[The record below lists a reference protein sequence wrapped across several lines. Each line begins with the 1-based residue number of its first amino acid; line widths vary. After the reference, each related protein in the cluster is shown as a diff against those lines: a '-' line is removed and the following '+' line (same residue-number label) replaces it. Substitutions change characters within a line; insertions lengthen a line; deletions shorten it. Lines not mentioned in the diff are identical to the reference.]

1 MISRWK
7 WTKLDWI
14 FLLIIALVLLFLFAG
29 DSGVAHWLKNGLHLL
44 GNGLGWAIGGI
55 QQLVNSVGK

>member
-1 MISRWK
+1 MIR
-7 WTKLDWI
+7 KLNLHWI
-14 FLLIIALVLLFLFAG
+14 EWLLVIVLLFGLLFLFAG
-29 DSGVAHWLKNGLHLL
+29 DSGLAHWLKNGLHLL